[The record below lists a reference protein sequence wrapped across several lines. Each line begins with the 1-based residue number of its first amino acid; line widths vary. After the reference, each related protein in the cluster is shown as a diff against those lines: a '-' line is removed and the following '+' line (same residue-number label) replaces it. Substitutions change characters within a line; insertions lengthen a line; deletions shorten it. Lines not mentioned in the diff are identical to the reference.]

1 MDISFQNSAKF
12 KYYAKVLGLL
22 SQPTEEDV
30 KRAFRKLALKYH
42 PDKVLKKSFPKHH
55 SIFHIIIVFLIFML
69 ISFFM

>member
-1 MDISFQNSAKF
+1 MDISFPNSAKF

-42 PDKVLKKSFPKHH
+42 PDKVITREKGFQNTIPS
-55 SIFHIIIVFLIFML
+55 SI
-69 ISFFM
+69 SS